1 VAAYGPRPYDFRSTE
16 PAGGPLCSR
25 SGDVTAVATVTEQTV
40 DGMARVLISGTL
52 VLMLLGE
59 LSVEL
64 VIAVVIGNVGG
75 DLVESTV
82 KRSTAALA

>member
-1 VAAYGPRPYDFRSTE
+1 
-16 PAGGPLCSR
+16 
-25 SGDVTAVATVTEQTV
+25 
-40 DGMARVLISGTL
+40 MARVLISGTL